1 MPEQI
6 LLATRNFSMED
17 SKRFAQFSGDAN
29 PMHMDAVA
37 ARCMPAGEPVVH
49 GVHLLL
55 WALEVAFRLDDGFL
69 HVRARFQKPV
79 VVGDRVEL
87 REARDS
93 LGASRLRLSVNGI
106 VVIRIDIAGPPIVIP
121 PNNSQSPPSTP
132 ALDRFDAPIDLA
144 LDEMRGRNGRISTST
159 LQTDAAR
166 LFPNISLAIGEGRVA
181 ALARLST
188 LVGMVCPGLHS
199 IFGSLD
205 ISFDGPQT
213 ETVDFIVTDVDDHFR
228 LISQSVAGSGIRGNI
243 KAFAR
248 VPPVKQLSMAAV
260 AGSVKRGE
268 FAGSVAL
275 VAGGSRGLGALVAR
289 IVAAGGGRVIITY
302 AVGLE
307 EARTVQADICDAG
320 ARCELLQ
327 YDALSPNVMEL
338 IAELPA
344 ITHFYYFASPKI
356 SAKRSIDP
364 FAPDLFNRFISF
376 YVTGFQRLCEKRP

>member
-1 MPEQI
+1 MELLDAGTVEQV
-6 LLATRNFSMED
+6 
-17 SKRFAQFSGDAN
+17 AQ
-29 PMHMDAVA
+29 
-37 ARCMPAGEPVVH
+37 
-49 GVHLLL
+49 GVSR
-55 WALEVAFRLDDGFL
+55 WSE
-69 HVRARFQKPV
+69 K
-79 VVGDRVEL
+79 EL
-87 REARDS
+87 
-93 LGASRLRLSVNGI
+93 
-106 VVIRIDIAGPPIVIP
+106 
-121 PNNSQSPPSTP
+121 
-132 ALDRFDAPIDLA
+132 
-144 LDEMRGRNGRISTST
+144 MST
-159 LQTDAAR
+159 LQADAAR

-376 YVTGFQRLCEKRP
+376 YVTGFQRLCCAISKPAGATLKVLYPSTIFLDDRPPDMTEYCMAKAAGEVLCDDLVRFTPNLLIARPRLPRMATDQTTSIIPVRTQSAIEVMLPIVRSLHRTLT